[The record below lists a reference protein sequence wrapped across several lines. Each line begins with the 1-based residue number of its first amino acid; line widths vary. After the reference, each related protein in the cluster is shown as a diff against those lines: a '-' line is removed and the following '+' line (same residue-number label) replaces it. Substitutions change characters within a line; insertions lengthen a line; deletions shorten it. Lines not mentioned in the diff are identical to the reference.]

1 MVRIKP
7 FRAIRP
13 NENFVNE
20 VASLPY
26 DVMNTKEARE
36 MVKGNEKSFLNIDRA
51 EVNFP
56 EDFDVYSKEVYLKA
70 KDLLNEF
77 IEKDILRQDDNEC
90 FYIYDE
96 EFNGRTQRG
105 LVTCCKIDDYEN
117 NTIKRHEFTRPDK
130 EVDRTNHFDVCDANT
145 SPILLTY
152 KEDKSIT
159 KLINS
164 YCEKTEPVYDF
175 VSDDNIKHKLWVVK
189 DEIMVD
195 ILMKKFESVDSLY
208 IADGH
213 HRTASAINVGKIRR
227 EQNPNYTGEE
237 EFNYFLGVMFP
248 SNDLNILDYNRVVRV
263 KNNFNLVTF
272 IEGLKQN
279 FTVNMIGSAQAK
291 PKSPKTFGMCI
302 KGTWYELTAKKNAY
316 DSTDIIK
323 SLDVSILE
331 EKVLKP
337 LLGIEDVRTD
347 ERIDFVGGIRG
358 LDELEKRVKDDMDI
372 AFAMYPTSIDELIQV
387 SDEGKIMPPK
397 STWFEPKLRSGLFI
411 HKLK

>member
-1 MVRIKP
+1 MVKIKP
-7 FRAIRP
+7 FKAIRP
-13 NENFVNE
+13 NEKFAGD
-20 VASLPY
+20 VAALPY
-26 DVMNTKEARE
+26 DVMNTKEARD

-51 EVNFP
+51 EVNF
-56 EDFDVYSKEVYLKA
+56 EEGIDVYSDEVYLKA
-70 KDLLNEF
+70 KSLLSEF
-77 IEKDILRQDDNEC
+77 IEKNILEQDSQEC
-90 FYIYDE
+90 FYVYDE
-96 EFNGRTQRG
+96 EFSNKNQRG
-105 LVTCCKIDDYEN
+105 IVVCCSIDDYEGN
-117 NTIKRHEFTRPDK
+117 KIKRHEFTRLDK
-130 EVDRTNHFDVCDANT
+130 EVDRTKHFDVCDANT

-152 KEDKSIT
+152 KDDRSIT
-159 KLINS
+159 NLIES
-164 YCEKTEPVYDF
+164 YCKETMPIYDF
-175 VSDDNIKHKLWVVK
+175 TSGDSIRHKLWIIN
-189 DEIMVD
+189 DEIMID
-195 ILMKKFESVDSLY
+195 ILIKKFASVDSFY

-227 EQNPNYTGEE
+227 KQNLDYTGEE
-237 EFNYFLGVMFP
+237 EFNYFLGVVFP
-248 SNDLNILDYNRVVRV
+248 SSDLNILDYNRVVRV

-279 FTVNMIGSAQAK
+279 FKVTMVGSKQVK
-291 PKSPKTFGMCI
+291 PKEAKTFGMCI
-302 KGTWYELTAKKNAY
+302 KGTWYELVAKKNSY
-316 DSTDIIK
+316 DATDIIK

-331 EKVLKP
+331 ENVLKP

-358 LDELEKRVKDDMDI
+358 LDELEKRVKGDMDI

>member
-7 FRAIRP
+7 FKAIRP
-13 NENFVNE
+13 SENLASE
-20 VASLPY
+20 VAALPY

-56 EDFDVYSKEVYLKA
+56 EDFDVYSKEVYIKA
-70 KDLLNEF
+70 KNLLSEF
-77 IEKDILRQDDNEC
+77 IEKNILKQDDKDC

-96 EFNGRTQRG
+96 EFNGKTQRG
-105 LVTCCKIDDYEN
+105 LVMCCSIDDYEN
-117 NTIKRHEFTRPDK
+117 NNIKRHEFTRPDK

-159 KLINS
+159 NLVNS
-164 YCEKTEPVYDF
+164 YCKETMPVYDF
-175 VSDDNIKHKLWVVK
+175 TSDDSIRHKLWVIS

-195 ILMKKFESVDSLY
+195 ILVKKFERVDSLY

-213 HRTASAINVGKIRR
+213 HRTASSINVGKIRR
-227 EQNPNYTGEE
+227 EQNPEYTGQE
-237 EFNYFLGVMFP
+237 EFNYFLGVVFP

-272 IEGLKQN
+272 TEGLKQN
-279 FTVNMIGSAQAK
+279 FIVRMIGSRQVK
-291 PKSPKTFGMCI
+291 PTEPKTFGMCV
-302 KGTWYELTAKKNAY
+302 KGTWYELTAKKNSY
-316 DSTDIIK
+316 DATDIIK

-358 LDELEKRVKDDMDI
+358 LDELEKRVNDDMDI